1 MKMCGG
7 RPRWPTWA
15 ALHDGLSQERSR
27 GLLRWKASRAPEHRR
42 IDVLRWERAHATG
55 KGPLRRPRSSRPE
68 RCQRARFDGAVASR
82 KSSDALPSPPCPEK
96 HEAGESKSPKPAAR
110 RQARGRW
117 RLDDRKVV
125 RRGPRN
131 RRKRGSQ
138 GRSEEP
144 TTGGFSHGGRQTV
157 SEGDVSAGARGAK
170 RRL

>member
-1 MKMCGG
+1 MG
-7 RPRWPTWA
+7 
-15 ALHDGLSQERSR
+15 
-27 GLLRWKASRAPEHRR
+27 
-42 IDVLRWERAHATG
+42 
-55 KGPLRRPRSSRPE
+55 
-68 RCQRARFDGAVASR
+68 SR
-82 KSSDALPSPPCPEK
+82 KSARVVFSGGRHLGLRNIGALTCSGGNGLTRLAKGCSGVPDPAAPRDVRGLDSTELSPAEKAATLSPPHHALKSMKPCPEK
-96 HEAGESKSPKPAAR
+96 HETGESKGPKPAAR

-144 TTGGFSHGGRQTV
+144 TTGGFSHGGRRTV